1 MTFDAWKFAASTLRL
16 ELYGRGKD
24 YATGLSFSSLAR
36 ATHDT
41 IDEPSYDNTNMRG
54 RWHVQAAG
62 RSFDVLVMREAVHGN
77 KHTYYYTRVMARIP
91 RPLFVGLLFSNPRPM
106 DPLFGPPNPMSGER
120 ELDGRFS
127 FVAAYPDE
135 ALAILRRAVATPND
149 AVDHLL
155 AAAERCREVTVTDT
169 SVEVLEN
176 FTTDPAAIAP
186 MLHTATA
193 LAAILSL
200 RRPPLPRN
208 ATEAIVVEALRGFAS
223 RTRLTLDA
231 DTLSVRGHLGSVA
244 VEMRTESEE
253 GRFFTCL
260 TLTPAKPLELGL
272 RLTRQGTFQFVANL
286 FGSRDVTVGDEDF
299 DATFVVKGR
308 DEAQV
313 RAFFSANTEGR
324 RAITALGK
332 QAGVWLTDEGLS
344 VEWRT
349 ILGDAELTAFT
360 PQLMSI
366 VALLDPSAVTSPYR

>member
-1 MTFDAWKFAASTLRL
+1 MSFEEWKFAASTLRL

-24 YATGLSFSSLAR
+24 YAPGLSFSSLAR

-41 IDEPSYDNTNMRG
+41 IDEPSYSNTNMRG

-62 RSFDVLVMREAVHGN
+62 KSFDVLVMRQAVHGQKN
-77 KHTYYYTRVMARIP
+77 TYHYTRVMARIP
-91 RPLFVGLLFSNPRPM
+91 RPLFVGLLFSHPRPL
-106 DPLFGPPNPMSGER
+106 DPLFGTPNPMSGER
-120 ELDGRFS
+120 ELDGEFS
-127 FVAAYPDE
+127 FAAAYPDE
-135 ALAILRRAVATPND
+135 ALAILRRAVAPPND
-149 AVDHLL
+149 VVDHLL

-169 SVEVLEN
+169 SVEVHES

-186 MLHTATA
+186 LLHTATA

-208 ATEAIVVEALRGFAS
+208 AAEATVIEALRGFAS

-272 RLTRQGTFQFVANL
+272 RLTRQGTFQFIATL

-308 DEAQV
+308 DEAAV
-313 RAFFSANTEGR
+313 RGFFSARPEAV
-324 RAITALGK
+324 RALTALGK
-332 QAGVWLTDEGLS
+332 VAGVWLTDAGLS

-360 PQLMSI
+360 SQLMTF